1 MAISQEEVGKKGTY
15 YDSISGE
22 WLDTEL
28 VQAARKEDMADV
40 KKHKVYEKV
49 DIKECYDR
57 TGKAPIGTRWV
68 DVNKGDTVHPEY
80 RSRLVAQEVNTN
92 RREDLFA
99 ATPPLE
105 AKKMLMSMAVTD
117 GIGFRAGRRTEGMKL
132 DFVDVRSA
140 YSHAKSRRELYVAL
154 PNEDW
159 EEGKCG
165 KLLKAM
171 YGTRDAAQNWEYAY
185 VEALEAMGFTK
196 GKATPC
202 AFYMKERNLRLVV
215 HGDDFT
221 VLGMEEDLDWFRRK
235 ISEVFEVK
243 FRGRLGP
250 AERDDKCIRILNR
263 VVEWT
268 SGGIEYEADQR
279 HAEIIFKKL
288 GLDEKAKGVSTPGSR
303 KEWEP
308 EEENELE
315 PRDATMYRA
324 LVARG
329 NYMAQDRTDVQF
341 AVKELCRI
349 MSNPTAGYWAAAKR
363 LGRHLVDK
371 TRVKVRIPYQEAAE
385 QSW

>member
-1 MAISQEEVGKKGTY
+1 MQEVMVISQEEVGKKGTY

-28 VQAARKEDMADV
+28 VQAARKEEMAEV

-49 DIKECYDR
+49 DVKECYDR

-68 DVNKGDTVHPEY
+68 DVNKGDAVHPEY

-105 AKKMLMSMAVTD
+105 AKKMLMSMAVTE

-132 DFVDVRSA
+132 DFVDVRRA
-140 YSHAKSRRELYVAL
+140 YFHAKSRRELYVAL

-221 VLGMEEDLDWFRRK
+221 ILGMEEDLDWFRRK

-250 AERDDKCIRILNR
+250 AEGDDKCIRILNR

-279 HAEIIFKKL
+279 HA
-288 GLDEKAKGVSTPGSR
+288 
-303 KEWEP
+303 
-308 EEENELE
+308 
-315 PRDATMYRA
+315 
-324 LVARG
+324 
-329 NYMAQDRTDVQF
+329 
-341 AVKELCRI
+341 
-349 MSNPTAGYWAAAKR
+349 
-363 LGRHLVDK
+363 
-371 TRVKVRIPYQEAAE
+371 
-385 QSW
+385 